1 MIEETAVIGAGPYGL
16 SLAAHL
22 KARGLPFRIFGKPMQ
37 IWRYHM
43 PAGMFLKSDGFA
55 SNLYDPDGSL
65 TLARYCAL
73 NGIDYAELGLPVSL
87 ETFWRYGIGF
97 QQRFVSNLEE
107 HSVTELKQTRYGFR
121 LILDN
126 DEVARARRVI
136 VAVGISY
143 YAHVPQELNRLP
155 DTLVSH
161 TSQHSDVSAFAGK
174 EVIVLGAGAS
184 ALDLTASLHGAGAS
198 VRLVAR
204 RRTVAFTSAFPKL
217 PRPLTQRILAPNS
230 GLGPGW
236 RSRLCTDAPLL
247 FHAMPERFRLKVV
260 KRHLPA
266 APAWW
271 TRDLVEGKVPFL
283 LGLRL
288 RGALR
293 VGDRVELQMED
304 DGARRAVQGDHVIA
318 ATGYKV
324 DLRRIPFLSSELLQ
338 RIRSVEYTPVLS
350 SNFESSVPG
359 LYFVGLSAANS
370 FGPMMRFAFGA
381 RYTARRLSRHLARTG
396 VRASTA
402 HFPQTATEPFISRTD
417 VG

>member
-1 MIEETAVIGAGPYGL
+1 
-16 SLAAHL
+16 
-22 KARGLPFRIFGKPMQ
+22 
-37 IWRYHM
+37 M

-55 SNLYDPDGSL
+55 SNLYDPDGAL
-65 TLARYCAL
+65 TLARYCAF
-73 NGIDYAELGLPVSL
+73 NGIDYADLGLPVSL
-87 ETFWRYGIGF
+87 ETFWRYGIAF
-97 QQRFVSNLEE
+97 QQRFVSNLEVR
-107 HSVTELKQTRYGFR
+107 SVTELSQTRDGFR

-126 DEVARARRVI
+126 DEIARAQRVI

-161 TSQHSDVSAFAGK
+161 SSQHSDPCAFAGK

-184 ALDLTASLHGAGAS
+184 ALDLAASLHGADAS

-204 RRTVAFTSAFPKL
+204 RRAVAFISPFPKI

-247 FHAMPERFRLKVV
+247 FHVMPERFRLEVV

-266 APAWW
+266 ASPWW
-271 TRDLVEGKVPFL
+271 TRDLIEGKVPFL

-288 RGALR
+288 RGASQ
-293 VGDRVELQMED
+293 VGDRVELQLED
-304 DGARRAVQGDHVIA
+304 DGARQALQGDHVIA

-324 DLRRIPFLSSELLQ
+324 DLRRIPFLSFEFQQ
-338 RIRSVEYTPVLS
+338 RIRSVEYTPILS

-381 RYTARRLSRHLARTG
+381 GYTARRLSRHLARARVPTS
-396 VRASTA
+396 AA
-402 HFPQTATEPFISRTD
+402 HFQQTAIEAIISRTD
-417 VG
+417 AG